1 MKIHIKKK
9 YYKNVRRGKAP
20 CKFTA
25 SQPKGIGTDVYAT
38 VRVDPILKKKKLKPI
53 KDAMIKH
60 EVNEIKTWG
69 KGRCKPHISANRLE
83 PQASRVL
90 GGTKGFW
97 KYLKKE
103 KI

>member
-9 YYKNVRRGKAP
+9 YYKNVRRGKSP

-38 VRVDPILKKKKLKPI
+38 LKVDPILKNKKLKKI
-53 KDAMIKH
+53 KDGILMH
-60 EVNEIKTWG
+60 EINELKTWG

-83 PQASRVL
+83 PEPSKVL

-97 KYLKKE
+97 KFCKKE
-103 KI
+103 NI